1 MLITCPYCHKKVNAT
16 NYQLIVK
23 GRLRLV
29 CPNCRRFLFGALRKQ
44 LLIMQGVV
52 LIAAVALCAWL
63 GSLAI
68 PGGVAVKL
76 LLLLLGLVAV
86 VAMMELSARWI
97 SRPSIL
103 QYRTDKLIQK
113 EKDQEATR
121 KEAERAAN
129 RKKNKHKKK

>member
-1 MLITCPYCHKKVNAT
+1 MLITCPYCHKKVHAT

-29 CPNCRRFLFGALRKQ
+29 CPNCRRFMFGALRKQ
-44 LLIMQGVV
+44 LLIMQGII
-52 LIAAVALCAWL
+52 LIAAVVICAWL
-63 GSLAI
+63 GSLEL
-68 PGGVAVKL
+68 PGGTPVKL
-76 LLLLLGLVAV
+76 LLLLAGIIAV

-97 SRPSIL
+97 ARPAML

-113 EKDQEATR
+113 EKDQEAAK

-129 RKKNKHKKK
+129 RKKHKHKKK